1 MSRRVSLPAAD
12 DLFRGNRHRTTPADA
27 RADDGPAEPPTRA
40 TVRSADAETAAETA
54 ARKSSGRV
62 RHDEKMT
69 VYVTADELL
78 DIEHARLSLRRHQ
91 GLAVD
96 RGRLV
101 REAIAIVLADLEA
114 QRRRQRAGAASDRSM
129 TGLAVDRH
137 PRSSDRR
144 RPAPARSPYAWTTSR
159 ARSTCC

>member
-12 DLFRGNRHRTTPADA
+12 DLFRPTAPAQPEAAVSSEPDTPASAPEPDPV
-27 RADDGPAEPPTRA
+27 DD
-40 TVRSADAETAAETA
+40 TAASA
-54 ARKSSGRV
+54 HGRARRPRRPSGRV

-78 DIEHARLSLRRHQ
+78 DLEHARLLMRREH

-101 REAIAIVLADLEA
+101 REAVALALADLEA
-114 QRRRQRAGAASDRSM
+114 HGEDSLIVQRLKQA
-129 TGLAVDRH
+129 
-137 PRSSDRR
+137 
-144 RPAPARSPYAWTTSR
+144 
-159 ARSTCC
+159 

>member
-1 MSRRVSLPAAD
+1 MPRRVSLPAAD
-12 DLFRGNRHRTTPADA
+12 ELFRGGRHNNGTA
-27 RADDGPAEPPTRA
+27 REMAVVPDTEPNAP
-40 TVRSADAETAAETA
+40 VGETAEESA
-54 ARKSSGRV
+54 ARRSSGRV

-101 REAIAIVLADLEA
+101 REAIAIALEDLEA
-114 QRRRQRAGAASDRSM
+114 NGDDSVLVQRLIG
-129 TGLAVDRH
+129 
-137 PRSSDRR
+137 P
-144 RPAPARSPYAWTTSR
+144 
-159 ARSTCC
+159 